1 MYVSN
6 PTNGYLVLLP
16 TWRRGAGWCRGLE
29 WCVGT
34 YDLQEFVLS
43 TKMVDTSPVRCDEV
57 IGEIAGKKGVALRS
71 QAAAAEEASLHH
83 AL

>member
-1 MYVSN
+1 
-6 PTNGYLVLLP
+6 
-16 TWRRGAGWCRGLE
+16 
-29 WCVGT
+29 
-34 YDLQEFVLS
+34 LQEFVLS

>member
-6 PTNGYLVLLP
+6 PTEGYWVLLL
-16 TWRRGAGWCRGLE
+16 TWKGEGRMGYGRETCL
-29 WCVGT
+29 GT
-34 YDLQEFVLS
+34 CDLHEFVLS

-57 IGEIAGKKGVALRS
+57 IGEIAGTRVVALRS